1 MATPRG
7 RLHESVIRYVEDE
20 LAASRLATGSRLPGE
35 RALAEQ
41 LGVGRT
47 SVREGIRVL
56 EAMGVIRTSVGSGPD
71 SGALVVA
78 DTSAGITAALR
89 LHLASQTLPVSDIV
103 ETRVLLET
111 WSVRQAAGHT
121 DGELWGTAD
130 QLLDAMDAPQLT
142 PVEFLALDTDFH
154 VTLARASGNDVVAAI
169 MTSLRESIEEYVVAA
184 VQDLT
189 DWPRMQ
195 RRLRREHR
203 NIASAARDGDG
214 DRAARLAAAH
224 IAGFYAATRPTASA
238 ERE

>member
-1 MATPRG
+1 
-7 RLHESVIRYVEDE
+7 VIRYVEDE
-20 LAASRLATGSRLPGE
+20 LATGRLATGSRLPGE

-56 EAMGVIRTSVGSGPD
+56 EALGAVRTAVGSGPE
-71 SGALVVA
+71 SGALIVA

-111 WSVRQAAGHT
+111 WSVREAARHT
-121 DGELWGTAD
+121 DSELWDTAD
-130 QLLDAMDAPQLT
+130 LLLDAMDAAELT
-142 PVEFLALDTDFH
+142 PAEFLGLDTDFH
-154 VTLARASGNDVVAAI
+154 VTLARASGNHVVAAI
-169 MTSLRESIEEYVVAA
+169 MTSLRESIEEYVVTA
-184 VQDLT
+184 VEDLT
-189 DWPRMQ
+189 DWPSMQ

-214 DRAARLAAAH
+214 DRAARLAATH
-224 IAGFYAATRPTASA
+224 IAGFYAATRPAVDGV
-238 ERE
+238 RY

>member
-1 MATPRG
+1 
-7 RLHESVIRYVEDE
+7 
-20 LAASRLATGSRLPGE
+20 
-35 RALAEQ
+35 
-41 LGVGRT
+41 
-47 SVREGIRVL
+47 
-56 EAMGVIRTSVGSGPD
+56 
-71 SGALVVA
+71 VVA

-111 WSVRQAAGHT
+111 WSVRQAARHT
-121 DGELWGTAD
+121 DGELWGAAD
-130 QLLDAMDAPQLT
+130 RLLDAMDAPQLT
-142 PVEFLALDTDFH
+142 PAEFLALDTDFH

-195 RRLRREHR
+195 RRLRRQHR

-224 IAGFYAATRPTASA
+224 IAGFYAATRPASA
-238 ERE
+238 ERG